1 MPSAEF
7 SLHLDASE
15 IERYYRGRARS
26 ILVSSSEGLKLQFP
40 ANLIL
45 PFVARDGVSGR
56 FILKYDQNGKA
67 QSLRRL

>member
-15 IERYYRGRARS
+15 IERYYRGKAKS
-26 ILVSSSEGLKLQFP
+26 ILVNSSTGLKVQFP

-45 PFVARDGVSGR
+45 PYVARDGVNGR
-56 FILKYDQNGKA
+56 FLLMYDQNGKA
-67 QSLRRL
+67 LSLKRM

>member
-15 IERYYRGRARS
+15 IERYYRGKAQS
-26 ILVSSSEGLKLQFP
+26 ILVSTTKGLKLQFP

-45 PFVARDGVSGR
+45 PYVARDGVSGR
-56 FILKYDQNGKA
+56 FLLSYDQNGKA
-67 QSLRRL
+67 LSLRRL